1 MYAIEFEA
9 DTDKGFIKIPSEH
22 RELMSKHLRV
32 IVIGCEPLKN
42 RVEFPS
48 GFQNPTKISS
58 YGAIAK
64 RDEIYLQKII

>member
-1 MYAIEFEA
+1 MYAVEFEA

-42 RVEFPS
+42 ARGLPS
-48 GFQNPTKISS
+48 GFQNPIKISS
-58 YGAIAK
+58 YRAIAK
-64 RDEIYLQKII
+64 RDEIYDR